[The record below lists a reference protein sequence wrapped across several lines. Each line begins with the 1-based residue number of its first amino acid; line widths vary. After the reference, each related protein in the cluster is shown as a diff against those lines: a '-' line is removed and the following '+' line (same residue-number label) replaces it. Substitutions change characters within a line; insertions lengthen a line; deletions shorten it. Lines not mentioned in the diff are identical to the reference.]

1 MEIKSVAVVT
11 GASQGIGRA
20 TALRLARDFSAVV
33 LVARD
38 KDNLETAASEITSLG
53 AKAMVIAIDL
63 RLPQSAE
70 TVITGA
76 LERFGR
82 IDALLNIAGAVP
94 QIDLF
99 QLTDAQWDDG
109 MALKFRGARRL
120 TLQAWTALKLAQ
132 GSVVFMSGNAALDPK
147 PLNAAVAAINA
158 AINALAKAFAE
169 QGIKDGVQVNSISP
183 GAVMTGR
190 RQAFFEKW
198 AAAHKVTV
206 EEATKNFPEQAGITR
221 FGKPE
226 EIAELMSYLVSPAAK
241 WMTGASVRI
250 DGGEIKGI

>member
-20 TALRLARDFSAVV
+20 AALRLARDFAAIV

-38 KDNLETAASEITSLG
+38 RKNLEAAASEITSVG
-53 AKAMVIAIDL
+53 TKAMVFAIDL

-70 TVITGA
+70 AVIKGT

-99 QLTDAQWDDG
+99 EMTDAQWDDG
-109 MALKFRGARRL
+109 MALKFHGARRL
-120 TLQAWTALKLAQ
+120 TIQAWDALMASN
-132 GSVVFMSGNAALDPK
+132 GSVVLMSGSAALDPK
-147 PLNAAVAAINA
+147 PGNAAVAAINA

-169 QGIKDGVQVNSISP
+169 QGIKDGVQVNSVSP

-198 AAAHKVTV
+198 APAHNLTV
-206 EEATKNFPEQAGITR
+206 QEAIKKFPGQAGITR

-226 EIAELMSYLVSPAAK
+226 EIADLMSYLVSPAAK
-241 WMTGASVRI
+241 WMTGTSVRM
-250 DGGEIKGI
+250 DGGEIKGT